1 MKKNILFVVI
11 IVCLLGIIK
20 LEWSPPIAVV
30 SGIIP
35 NDISDSI
42 SNRITKNYR
51 DVIVN
56 ANVIRPNERSNS
68 VVVQYVVIIDIDPDL
83 FSIQARDQSE
93 ANRQKAAFTA
103 LTGSISDILSLSQKY
118 LLSNPTVTQIR
129 ITVVFLDGQILDGI
143 VSSSDLA
150 ALPPTAT
157 VEEWLSVIPLSP
169 ATIIP
174 QDIWDMLLSNPD
186 VQKALQR

>member
-1 MKKNILFVVI
+1 MKKNILFAVI

-20 LEWSPPIAVV
+20 LEWSPSIAVV
-30 SGIIP
+30 SGITP

-56 ANVIRPNERSNS
+56 ANVIQPNERSNS